1 MAGKKLNP
9 EHQQL
14 LQAAD
19 KARRDQEVADQYQGA
34 IETLAEKVPD
44 DAVVADQLPKCRAFR
59 RLLYEFRQSLAPMV
73 AAIEN
78 RDPVPEDFNP
88 SKAHRLLPEW
98 EAARTV
104 FLQDYRAHVDYL
116 EKLALRLVR

>member
-1 MAGKKLNP
+1 MADTNP
-9 EHQQL
+9 EHQKL
-14 LQAAD
+14 LQAAE
-19 KARRDQEVADQYQGA
+19 KARGDQTVADQFQGA
-34 IETLAEKVPD
+34 LETLREKAAD
-44 DAVVADQLPKCRAFR
+44 DHVVADQLPKCRAFR
-59 RLLYEFRQSLAPMV
+59 RLLHEFRQSLAPLV

-78 RDPVPEDFNP
+78 RDPVPADFNP
-88 SKAHRLLPEW
+88 SKAQRLLPEW